1 MTNVLERLGVTP
13 VINACGPVTRLG
25 GGLMEPEVA
34 AAMVEASRLCCDML
48 DLQAASCRV
57 IRRLTG
63 AEAGIVTSG
72 ASAAV
77 LLGTAACLAGLDPGR
92 MNRLP
97 EVRDGKREVIVVRSQ
112 RNMYDRALVV
122 AGAELVEI
130 GIPDRFSGPGVRDAA
145 VWEIED
151 AIGPQ
156 TAFVYYLA
164 QSQSQPG
171 LADVA
176 AAAHCHGVPVLVD
189 AAAQLP
195 PAENLRAYLAAGADL
210 VAFSGGKAIG
220 GPQASG
226 ILCGR
231 ADLVASALLQML
243 DLDVRPDCWRPPQ
256 EFPALAQARGLPHHG
271 IGRSCKVG
279 KEEIVGLL
287 VALERFAGCSPD
299 ERSARWIRVL
309 QDAVDAAGT
318 IERVTLTIDGSS
330 PIPMLRLEAV
340 HAAQIATSLRA
351 GPPAIE
357 CGTAS
362 VGSGVLTF
370 SPVAL
375 APEHGAIIG
384 SRLRAIASYSTSP
397 GSATSSSGQTGR
409 LTRVQAR

>member
-1 MTNVLERLGVTP
+1 VLERLGVTP

-25 GGLMEPEVA
+25 GGLMDREVA
-34 AAMVEASRLCCDML
+34 AAMAETSRLCCDML

-57 IRRLTG
+57 IRRVTG

-72 ASAAV
+72 ASAGV
-77 LLGTAACLAGLDPGR
+77 LLGAAACLAGLDPGR

-97 EVRDGKREVIVVRSQ
+97 EVRDGKREVVVIRSQ

-122 AGAELVEI
+122 AGARLVEV

-145 VWEIED
+145 AWEIED
-151 AIGPQ
+151 AIGPE
-156 TAFVYYLA
+156 TAAVYYLA
-164 QSQSQPG
+164 QPQSQPG
-171 LADVA
+171 LGDIA
-176 AAAHCHGVPVLVD
+176 ASAHRHGVPVLVD

-195 PAENLRAYLAAGADL
+195 PAGNLSAYLAQGADL

-243 DLDVRPDCWRPPQ
+243 DLDLRQESWRPPP
-256 EFPALAQARGLPHHG
+256 EFPALAQVRGLPHHG

-287 VALERFAGCSPD
+287 IALERFTDRNAG
-299 ERSARWIRVL
+299 ERIAGWTRVL
-309 QDAVDAAGT
+309 EGVVEGAGR
-318 IERVTLTIDGSS
+318 IEGVTLTIDEGG
-330 PIPMLRLEAV
+330 PIPMLRVQAA
-340 HAAQIATSLRA
+340 HAAQIAAALRT
-351 GPPAIE
+351 GHPAIE
-357 CGTAS
+357 CGTAL
-362 VGSGVLTF
+362 VANGVLTF

-375 APEHGAIIG
+375 AAEHGAIIG
-384 SRLRAIASYSTSP
+384 RRLRAAAS
-397 GSATSSSGQTGR
+397 
-409 LTRVQAR
+409 